1 MMLKYFTNA
10 LEGNASQSLAINPRH
25 VVNVFE
31 SVLTKQNPETEEVTE
46 VIPVTSIYTA
56 TGVVYNV
63 TDNYL
68 DVVARFNERD

>member
-1 MMLKYFTNA
+1 MLKYFTNA
-10 LEGNASQSLAINPRH
+10 LEGNASQSLAINPLH

-46 VIPVTSIYTA
+46 VFPVTSIYTA

-68 DVVARFNERD
+68 DVIARFNERD

>member
-1 MMLKYFTNA
+1 MLKYFTNA
-10 LEGNASQSLAINPRH
+10 LEGNASQSLAINSRH

-31 SVLTKQNPETEEVTE
+31 SVITYKDTEDNITE

>member
-1 MMLKYFTNA
+1 MLKYFTNA
-10 LEGNASQSLAINPRH
+10 LEGNASQSLAINSRH

-31 SVLTKQNPETEEVTE
+31 SVITYKDTEDNITE
-46 VIPVTSIYTA
+46 IIPVTSIYTA

>member
-1 MMLKYFTNA
+1 MMLKYFNNA
-10 LEGNASQSLAINPRH
+10 LEGNASRSLAINPRH

>member
-10 LEGNASQSLAINPRH
+10 LEGNASQSLAINSRH

-31 SVLTKQNPETEEVTE
+31 SVITYKDTEDNITE
-46 VIPVTSIYTA
+46 IIPVTSIYTA

>member
-1 MMLKYFTNA
+1 
-10 LEGNASQSLAINPRH
+10 
-25 VVNVFE
+25 
-31 SVLTKQNPETEEVTE
+31 LTKQNPETEEVTE
-46 VIPVTSIYTA
+46 IIPVTSIYTA

>member
-10 LEGNASQSLAINPRH
+10 HAGNASQSLAINSRH

-31 SVLTKQNPETEEVTE
+31 SVITYKDTEDNITE

>member
-10 LEGNASQSLAINPRH
+10 LEGNASQSLAINSRH

-31 SVLTKQNPETEEVTE
+31 SVITYKDTEDNITE

>member
-1 MMLKYFTNA
+1 MRLKYFTNA
-10 LEGNASQSLAINPRH
+10 LEGNASQSLAINSRH

-31 SVLTKQNPETEEVTE
+31 SVITYKDTEDNITE

>member
-1 MMLKYFTNA
+1 MLKYFTNA
-10 LEGNASQSLAINPRH
+10 LEGNASQSLAINSRH

-31 SVLTKQNPETEEVTE
+31 SVITYKDTEDNITE

-68 DVVARFNERD
+68 DVVTRLNERD

>member
-10 LEGNASQSLAINPRH
+10 LEGNASQSLAINSRH

-31 SVLTKQNPETEEVTE
+31 SVINYKDTEDNITE

>member
-1 MMLKYFTNA
+1 MLKYFTNA

-31 SVLTKQNPETEEVTE
+31 SVITYKDTEDNITE

>member
-10 LEGNASQSLAINPRH
+10 LEGNASQSLAINSRH

-31 SVLTKQNPETEEVTE
+31 SVITYKDTEDNITE
-46 VIPVTSIYTA
+46 IIPVTSIYTA

-63 TDNYL
+63 TDNYV

>member
-10 LEGNASQSLAINPRH
+10 LEGNASQSLAINSRH

-31 SVLTKQNPETEEVTE
+31 SVITYKDTEDNITE
-46 VIPVTSIYTA
+46 IIPVTSIYTA

-68 DVVARFNERD
+68 DVVTRLNERD